1 MFPLFPMLPPFPLF
15 PAFFMPTSPSDGE
28 KPSGDSNSVA
38 AQSAPPS
45 SSPRVVPFPTG
56 GGGQSSASS
65 SDSVGL
71 YKPVSS
77 PSTEGWVE
85 NRTFDEIQI
94 GENAKIVREITKR
107 DVDLFALVSGDLN
120 PTHVDEN
127 YAKDSMHQRLLA
139 HSLLSGAMVSA
150 VLGTRLPGAGTV
162 YESQDLKFKT
172 PLCIG
177 DKVTVSVTVK
187 DKDPAKKIITLDCSC
202 QNQDGREVMSGTARV
217 FAPTEKVK
225 RPPVEMAEVELLH
238 HNRLRQLIQQAKQYP
253 PLSTAVVHPCDAVSL
268 EGMDQAAREGLIKP
282 ILIGPEDKIR
292 EAAQKAGVKI
302 SDYELIDV
310 PHSVAAAQK
319 SVELARDG
327 KVGAMMKGSLHTDE
341 IMAAIVAR
349 NSGLRTGR
357 RMSHVFV
364 MDVPSY
370 KWPLFITDMAI
381 NIAPTLMEKKDICQN
396 ALDLANAFG
405 IENPKLAILAAT
417 ETINFSM
424 PATLDAAA
432 LCKMAHRKQITG
444 GTLDGPLA
452 FDNAISAEA
461 AKIKGIVSPVAG
473 QADILMTPNIESAN
487 MLAKQLTYLAAAEAA
502 GIVLGA
508 GVPVILTS
516 RADSAQTRLA
526 SAALAVISMAGQRA
540 RQAAK
545 AAG

>member
-1 MFPLFPMLPPFPLF
+1 M
-15 PAFFMPTSPSDGE
+15 AS
-28 KPSGDSNSVA
+28 SGDSSGA
-38 AQSAPPS
+38 YKAIPSA
-45 SSPRVVPFPTG
+45 
-56 GGGQSSASS
+56 
-65 SDSVGL
+65 
-71 YKPVSS
+71 
-77 PSTEGWVE
+77 STEGWVE
-85 NRTFDEIQI
+85 NRTFDEIAI
-94 GENAKIVREITKR
+94 GESAKMTREITKR

-120 PTHVDEN
+120 PTHVDED

-139 HSLLSGAMVSA
+139 HSLLSGAMISA
-150 VLGTRLPGAGTV
+150 VLGTKLPGAGTV

-172 PLCIG
+172 PLHIG
-177 DKVTVSVTVK
+177 DKATVVVTVK
-187 DKDPAKKIITLDCSC
+187 EKDPVRKIIAMDCLC
-202 QNQDGREVMSGTARV
+202 VDQDGREIMTGTARV
-217 FAPTEKVK
+217 FAPVEKVK

-253 PLSTAVVHPCDAVSL
+253 PLSTAIVHPCDAVSL

-327 KVGAMMKGSLHTDE
+327 KVGALMKGSLHTDE

-417 ETINFSM
+417 ETINYSM

-432 LCKMAHRKQITG
+432 LCKMAQRKQITG

-540 RQAAK
+540 RLAAK
-545 AAG
+545 VAG